1 MEWGLALLA
10 VLLFLLVAGP
20 VAIYVGAIGLLWV
33 SSLFEGPA
41 RSRTGFYC
49 PFTKRRVTADF
60 LTESGSD
67 SPSDVLSCSAFPNP
81 ARVSCKKACLGL
93 AATRS
98 VSAPLLPRYSLIA
111 GGTAY
116 RTSVADA
123 RGGDRPPGGNL
134 DHAA

>member
-1 MEWGLALLA
+1 MEWVLGLVSL
-10 VLLFLLVAGP
+10 LLFLLVAGP
-20 VAIYVGAIGLLWV
+20 VAVYLGAIVLLWA
-33 SSLFEGPA
+33 SSLFAGPA
-41 RSRTGFYC
+41 PLRTGFYC

-67 SPSDVLSCSAFPNP
+67 RPSDVLSCSAFPN
-81 ARVSCKKACLGL
+81 AHDVRCKKGCLAL
-93 AATRS
+93 ATTRS

-116 RTSVADA
+116 RAGVEDV
-123 RGGDRPPGGNL
+123 RVGDWPPGGNL